1 MSDDNRLK
9 TAAMLSELWDGL
21 PIKRIRAMDG
31 ITILPGRRLAMHVMI
46 QPRAS
51 TVFLSN
57 EELRDQ
63 GLLSRI
69 LITRPESAIGSRS
82 YKEVTTDDDAAIKAY
97 GARLL
102 HILEAEPALAE
113 GKRNELAPRALPLS
127 AEATVAWITFHDHIE
142 KQLGPRASL
151 APIKAFAAKAAE
163 HAARIAGVLTIVEEI
178 YAKEIG
184 FEAMRGALTLMDWY
198 INEALRIEQ
207 GGIIDPK
214 LHRAAALLEWL
225 QAQPAENVTFRDI
238 LQLGPNQL
246 RTKGV
251 ADEALAILAAHG
263 WISEVTVRPRIVKVV
278 AP

>member
-1 MSDDNRLK
+1 LFTAEGGSFTGGYGMTDDNRLK

-51 TVFLSN
+51 AAFLSN

-69 LITRPESAIGSRS
+69 LVTRPESGIGSRF
-82 YKEVTTDDDAAIKAY
+82 YKEVDIDDDAAIKTY

-102 HILEAEPALAE
+102 HILEAGPALAE

-127 AEATVAWITFHDHIE
+127 AEARTAWITFHDHIE
-142 KQLGPRASL
+142 KQLGPGASL

-163 HAARIAGVLTIVEEI
+163 HAAGIAGVLTIVEEI

-198 INEALRIEQ
+198 INEALRIQ
-207 GGIIDPK
+207 QSGIIDPK

-238 LQLGPNQL
+238 LSG
-246 RTKGV
+246 
-251 ADEALAILAAHG
+251 
-263 WISEVTVRPRIVKVV
+263 
-278 AP
+278 

>member
-1 MSDDNRLK
+1 
-9 TAAMLSELWDGL
+9 
-21 PIKRIRAMDG
+21 
-31 ITILPGRRLAMHVMI
+31 
-46 QPRAS
+46 
-51 TVFLSN
+51 
-57 EELRDQ
+57 
-63 GLLSRI
+63 
-69 LITRPESAIGSRS
+69 
-82 YKEVTTDDDAAIKAY
+82 
-97 GARLL
+97 
-102 HILEAEPALAE
+102 
-113 GKRNELAPRALPLS
+113 
-127 AEATVAWITFHDHIE
+127 VAWITFHDHIE